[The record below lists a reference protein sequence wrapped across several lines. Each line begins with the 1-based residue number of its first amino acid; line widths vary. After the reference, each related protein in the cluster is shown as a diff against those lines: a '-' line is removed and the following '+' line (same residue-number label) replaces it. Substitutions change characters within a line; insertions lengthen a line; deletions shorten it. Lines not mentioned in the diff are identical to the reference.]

1 MATLQEDI
9 TAIGTAARS
18 GRLDEAAV
26 RAATAIVAH
35 PADPVL
41 NALAGAVEF
50 HRGQFAQAARYLAT
64 AHRLSPQDITVRAN
78 LAESLYRTGDH
89 AGALALCTPET
100 ARADRSLRLARLGGA
115 LAQEA
120 GRMAEA
126 VEFYR
131 LVVAQT
137 PDDWVTLNN
146 LGNALADAGDPAG
159 AVDALQRALRLAPDS
174 PPIHVNLGNALI
186 ADGKVNDA
194 EIVLRDAANRF
205 ADDPTP
211 LVSLHGLYLAAGY
224 EAAAYDAMSDAALR
238 APADPVIQCDFGYEA
253 QRAARWDLAEAAYR
267 RALEGDPALAS
278 AYVGLASVFER
289 VNRESELDALKAEAL
304 AAGIGEASIA
314 FIDALRFKR
323 ANAYDQ
329 AFAALDRAGDVVAPA
344 RAAHLRGTML
354 DRLGR
359 HDEAFAAFTDMNR
372 LWAEDPSDPRKR
384 AALYRDGIVHGT
396 SLLGQG
402 WTEGWTAPAP
412 PGNEPVPVF
421 LLGFPRSGTTLL
433 DTMLM
438 ADPRVVVLEEEPFI
452 GLAEL
457 EAGGID
463 ALATMDE
470 AQQRAA
476 RQLYYDR
483 VRKLATV
490 NPDTVIIDKHPMHL
504 NKVPVIRRLFPQAR
518 FLLALRHPADA
529 LLSCFIT
536 NFRLN
541 NAMSNFLDLQDAAT
555 TYDLTFTYWQK
566 AREVFDLP
574 VATVVYERLVEDT
587 ARELRPVFD
596 WLGLDWPGEE
606 LDHTRAARARGTVT
620 TASYSQVTEPVY
632 TRAAGRWHRYAHH
645 LEPVFDRLRPWVDR
659 FGYSLEDGRIPA
671 WPGLEE
677 VAAAP

>member
-9 TAIGTAARS
+9 AAIATAARS

-26 RAATAIVAH
+26 RAATAAAVH

-41 NALAGAVEF
+41 MALAGAVEF
-50 HRGQFAQAARYLAT
+50 HRGQFEQAARYLGT
-64 AHRLSPQDITVRAN
+64 AHRLNPHDITVRAN
-78 LAESLYRTGDH
+78 LAEALYRTGNN
-89 AGALALCTPET
+89 AGALALCTVET

-126 VEFYR
+126 IDFYR
-131 LVVAQT
+131 LIVNQT
-137 PDDWVTLNN
+137 ADDWVAWNN
-146 LGNALADAGDPAG
+146 LGNALGDIGDTAG
-159 AVDALQRALRLAPDS
+159 AVDALRRALRLAPDS

-186 ADGKVNDA
+186 ADGKVNEA

-205 ADDPTP
+205 TDDPTP

-224 EAAAYDAMSDAALR
+224 ETAAYDAMSDAAHR
-238 APADPVIQCDFGYEA
+238 APDNPTVQCDFGYEA
-253 QRAARWDLAEAAYR
+253 QRAARWDLAETAYR
-267 RALEGDPALAS
+267 RALEGAPTLAS

-289 VNRESELDALKAEAL
+289 VNREDELDGLKAAAL
-304 AAGIGEASIA
+304 DAGIDEASIA

-323 ANAYDQ
+323 ANAYDD
-329 AFAALDRAGDVVAPA
+329 ALAALERAGDVVAPA
-344 RAAHLRGTML
+344 RAAHLLGTML

-359 HDEAFAAFTDMNR
+359 HDDAFAAFAEMNR
-372 LWAEDPSDPRKR
+372 LWAEDPSDPIKR
-384 AALYRDGIVHGT
+384 AALYRDGIMHGT
-396 SLLGQG
+396 ALLESE
-402 WTEGWTAPAP
+402 WVSSWTAAAP
-412 PGNEPVPVF
+412 PVGKEPVPVF

-457 EAGGID
+457 EAGGVD
-463 ALATMDE
+463 ALGQMTE
-470 AQQRAA
+470 AQQREAQ
-476 RQLYYDR
+476 RLYYER
-483 VRKLATV
+483 VRKLAEVT
-490 NPDTVIIDKHPMHL
+490 PDTVIIDKHPMHL
-504 NKVPVIRRLFPQAR
+504 NKIPMIRRLFPEAR

-529 LLSCFIT
+529 LLSCYIT

-541 NAMSNFLDLQDAAT
+541 NAMSNFLDLDDAAT
-555 TYDLTFTYWQK
+555 TYDLSFSYWEK
-566 AREVFDLP
+566 ARAVFDLP

-587 ARELRPVFD
+587 ARELRPVFE
-596 WLGLDWPGEE
+596 WLGLAWPDEE

-620 TASYSQVTEPVY
+620 TASYSQVTEPIY

-645 LEPVFDRLRPWVDR
+645 LEPVFDKLRPWAER
-659 FGYSLEDGRIPA
+659 FGYSLVDGRIPA
-671 WPGLEE
+671 WPGEE
-677 VAAAP
+677 AATAP